1 MIRPRLYLDTSV
13 PSAFFDDRAPD
24 RQRLTQRFWREQL
37 QAYKPVLSDLVLE
50 EISKT
55 PDPHRRAEILHLV
68 EPLEILADLGTA
80 TEDLVAEYIARG
92 IFTAKT
98 AADALHV
105 AIAVT
110 HGISYLGSWNFKHLV
125 RVATRREVN
134 LVNALGGFQPVEIVA
149 PPEL

>member
-68 EPLEILADLGTA
+68 EPLEI
-80 TEDLVAEYIARG
+80 
-92 IFTAKT
+92 
-98 AADALHV
+98 
-105 AIAVT
+105 
-110 HGISYLGSWNFKHLV
+110 
-125 RVATRREVN
+125 ATRREVN